1 MESMRQ
7 QKMGRQLQKELSDI
21 FLRHGRDYFGNHMVT
36 ITQVKVSPDLGLA
49 KIYLSAFPN
58 KDTDGL
64 FEKLEQKKS
73 EVRKHLGNQ
82 IGKRTRIIP
91 ELAFFHDEV
100 EEYASNIDRLISSLN
115 IPPADKAE

>member
-21 FLRHGRDYFGNHMVT
+21 FLRHGRDYFGQHLVT

-49 KIYLSAFPN
+49 KVYLSAFPN
-58 KDTDGL
+58 TGTDAL
-64 FEKLEQKKS
+64 FEALDKKKN
-73 EVRKHLGNQ
+73 EVRKHLGHQ

-91 ELAFFHDEV
+91 ELAFYHDEV
-100 EEYASNIDRLISSLN
+100 DEHASKMDQLISSLN
-115 IPPADKAE
+115 IPPAPDKE